1 MTEEVDMTENAPEAE
16 AQKPSSLSPLETF
29 LVKLA
34 AATCA
39 AILFFYIAFSLVTG
53 FIEERIDELAVLKGG
68 AAFWSVVET
77 KLYKLASAQDMP
89 PKKKEQIISALR
101 ILSQRYRPYI
111 DAIAGD
117 EKVREQG
124 R

>member
-1 MTEEVDMTENAPEAE
+1 MKENAPEAE

-39 AILFFYIAFSLVTG
+39 ALLFFYLAFSLVTG
-53 FIEERIDELAVLKGG
+53 FIEEKIDQLTVLKGG
-68 AAFWSVVET
+68 PAFWSVVET
-77 KLYKLASAQDMP
+77 KLYQLASAQDMP

-101 ILSQRYRPYI
+101 ILSQRYRPYL

-117 EKVREQG
+117 EKIREQG

>member
-1 MTEEVDMTENAPEAE
+1 MPEEADMTENVPDAE

-39 AILFFYIAFSLVTG
+39 ALLFFYVAFILVTG
-53 FIEERIDELAVLKGG
+53 FIEEKIDELAFLKGG
-68 AAFWSVVET
+68 AAFWSVAET

-101 ILSQRYRPYI
+101 ILSQRYRPYL

-117 EKVREQG
+117 EKIREQG